1 MKFRFKNLGPI
12 EDAELE
18 LSDLTIIAGRNNTGK
33 TYMVYT
39 LYGFLRSLREYVSRV
54 LSPDYLQRH
63 LSLFDAPSIEEIVSG
78 LKSGKKVGWHIDS
91 ETLCD
96 EQIRVI
102 KNATALYSK
111 TGIAQVF
118 NMPREVFSRASFEI
132 DFVGGF
138 RENEHIGVI
147 VSTGGILFLDYDGE
161 RVEMSLEEHQQP
173 LLVFGDKDSALDES
187 ARQVY
192 ALFLMQCIPFEFTH
206 PFILSSARL
215 SIPLFYK
222 ELDYAKSQIVRSAQQ
237 GEDSIGW
244 ASRYASPIH
253 DNIDFVRSVPNFSK
267 IDEQFH
273 QRLSLSEIE
282 RMLGGYFE
290 REEEFRYISKVDGEP
305 IFDIPLHIASSS
317 VCEML
322 NLYCYL
328 RHENM
333 DHGAHLLII
342 DEPESHL
349 DTANQ
354 IQFARLLAHLV
365 NSGMTVL
372 MTTHSDYIIREIN
385 NLIMLSS
392 PLEDGDRA
400 KKELGYRNDHQLTL
414 NQVQAYVAKDGT
426 LAVCDKDKFGVELTV
441 FDETIDEL
449 NQTSEELASQ
459 IMMKARGG

>member
-63 LSLFDAPSIEEIVSG
+63 LSLFDAPSIEEIVSV

-138 RENEHIGVI
+138 RENERIGI
-147 VSTGGILFLDYDGE
+147 LVSTGGILFLDYDGE
-161 RVEMSLEEHQQP
+161 RVEMSFDERQQP
-173 LLVFGDKDSALDES
+173 LFDFGDKDSALDES

-192 ALFLMQCIPFEFTH
+192 AQFLMQCIPYEFTH

-253 DNIDFVRSVPNFSK
+253 DNIDFVRNVPNFSK

-282 RMLGGYFE
+282 RMLGGYIE
-290 REEEFRYISKVDGEP
+290 REDEFRFISKVDGEP

-328 RHENM
+328 RHEDM
-333 DHGAHLLII
+333 DHDAHLLMI
-342 DEPESHL
+342 DEPESQL

-400 KKELGYRNDHQLTL
+400 KRELGYRKDHQLTL

-459 IMMKARGG
+459 IMMKARGA